1 MPRFIVSICVV
12 LAIGWSDLATSIAA
26 DHPWKMASGG
36 RFDLK
41 ADQAV
46 GELRDGAVEQ
56 GNVRMDRMNW
66 LPANQ
71 QAAGFTLN
79 GSVTHRGWRTWAV
92 KFTPVSSG
100 TVSLSLMGPWEE
112 ASKGVIFRQDVL
124 WDAIEVTGATLENGS
139 FENGSGKTA
148 TGWAGGVEIVSSSS
162 ETQAVEGQRL
172 ARTWHNAALTTNLKV
187 TGGKS
192 VQIKL
197 SVRAA
202 VPPDFSEMPRITSR
216 DTPAHKA
223 VKRFAKGTNFGNY
236 LEAPKGQDW
245 GAKCTPE
252 DFRLAKAEGF
262 DHVRLPIAWHHNASG
277 PEFTLSKEIF
287 STVDELVSAA
297 VSQKL
302 GLIIDIHHYDDF
314 TSDPAKHRE
323 HFLKLWQQI
332 AEHYASQ
339 PDLVAFELLNEPKD
353 AATTDVLNPIFAEA
367 IKLIRKSNPQRTIFV
382 ATGRWNSVQEL
393 PNLKLPAD
401 DQNLIVT
408 LHCYEPFY
416 FTHQGA
422 HWSGD
427 DTKVTGIRFPGPPD
441 KPLVPDASLNVKP
454 YVLDWIRRYNTLP
467 TDQNP
472 SSSRAFQSQITD
484 AKEWSD
490 YYGRPVHFG
499 EFGCYDKADVESRVR
514 FYREFRTSLDRA
526 GIAWAIWDWKAGFRY
541 WDPQTKQPVPGMREA
556 LFTQPAK

>member
-46 GELRDGAVEQ
+46 GELREGAVEQ

-71 QAAGFTLN
+71 QAAGFTMN
-79 GSVTHRGWRTWAV
+79 GSVTHRGWRTWMV
-92 KFTPVSSG
+92 KFTPANSG
-100 TVSLSLMGPWEE
+100 TVALSLMGPWEE

-172 ARTWHNAALTTNLKV
+172 ARTWHNAAMTSNLKV
-187 TGGKS
+187 TGGKP

-202 VPPDFSEMPRITSR
+202 VHPDFTEMPRLTSR

-252 DFRLAKAEGF
+252 DFRSAKAEGF
-262 DHVRLPIAWHHNASG
+262 DHVRLPIA
-277 PEFTLSKEIF
+277 
-287 STVDELVSAA
+287 
-297 VSQKL
+297 
-302 GLIIDIHHYDDF
+302 
-314 TSDPAKHRE
+314 
-323 HFLKLWQQI
+323 
-332 AEHYASQ
+332 
-339 PDLVAFELLNEPKD
+339 
-353 AATTDVLNPIFAEA
+353 
-367 IKLIRKSNPQRTIFV
+367 
-382 ATGRWNSVQEL
+382 
-393 PNLKLPAD
+393 
-401 DQNLIVT
+401 
-408 LHCYEPFY
+408 
-416 FTHQGA
+416 
-422 HWSGD
+422 
-427 DTKVTGIRFPGPPD
+427 
-441 KPLVPDASLNVKP
+441 
-454 YVLDWIRRYNTLP
+454 
-467 TDQNP
+467 
-472 SSSRAFQSQITD
+472 
-484 AKEWSD
+484 
-490 YYGRPVHFG
+490 
-499 EFGCYDKADVESRVR
+499 
-514 FYREFRTSLDRA
+514 
-526 GIAWAIWDWKAGFRY
+526 
-541 WDPQTKQPVPGMREA
+541 
-556 LFTQPAK
+556 